1 MLEYSKKIIGFVK
14 ADDNSTSSNSNLIL
28 YQNQYAKVIL
38 GEARGNQYP
47 WKIDTKKIE
56 DRDHRV
62 QNHSINIIKCDLSRP
77 NTLIRPIYINIPS
90 IPNTN

>member
-1 MLEYSKKIIGFVK
+1 MLEYSKKILGFVK

-47 WKIDTKKIE
+47 
-56 DRDHRV
+56 
-62 QNHSINIIKCDLSRP
+62 
-77 NTLIRPIYINIPS
+77 
-90 IPNTN
+90 

>member
-1 MLEYSKKIIGFVK
+1 MLEYSKKILGFVK

-47 WKIDTKKIE
+47 PYTPRKLKIGITEFKTTQLTSSN
-56 DRDHRV
+56 V
-62 QNHSINIIKCDLSRP
+62 
-77 NTLIRPIYINIPS
+77 T
-90 IPNTN
+90 